1 MNMRIASTFLLTIV
15 LLISSAVAQ
24 TNPPETPWSGIA
36 TNAQGE
42 TIATISV
49 DASEALDVAAWAK
62 HAGELCAE
70 WYPKISALLASDGF
84 TPPKTVTLRFKNM
97 RGVAG
102 TGGNEIGVSA
112 EYVRRHTND
121 WGMVIHELTHVVQS
135 YPPVA
140 PEFGWM
146 TEGIAD
152 YIRLAHFE
160 PDVRPPRINPDRAKY
175 TDSYK
180 TTAAFLRWIEKAHDP
195 AIVKKLNQSL
205 REQKFKLEL
214 FKDYTG
220 KTVDEL
226 WGEFTD
232 SIRAQQKP
240 VGQ

>member
-1 MNMRIASTFLLTIV
+1 MHLKIASTLLLT
-15 LLISSAVAQ
+15 LLVWSAGAQ
-24 TNPPETPWSGIA
+24 TNGPETSWTG
-36 TNAQGE
+36 TGKNAQGE
-42 TIATISV
+42 TIVTVSV
-49 DASEALDVAAWAK
+49 DASEAPDVAAWGK

-84 TPPKTVTLRFKNM
+84 TPPKTVKLRFRNM
-97 RGVAG
+97 SGVAG
-102 TGGNEIGVSA
+102 TGGNEIDVSA
-112 EYVRRHTND
+112 DYVRRHTND

-140 PEFGWM
+140 PEFGWL

-160 PDVRPPRINPDRAKY
+160 PDARPPRINPDRAKY

-180 TTAAFLRWIEKAHDP
+180 TTAAFLRWIEKTHDP
-195 AIVKKLNQSL
+195 EIVKKLNQSL

-226 WGEFTD
+226 WQEFTD
-232 SIRAQQKP
+232 SLRAQQKP
-240 VGQ
+240 TGQ